1 MKSIRSAAKAI
12 IVEDGHLLTVKMRDP
27 EGIWYALP
35 GGGQHWAEPLHEALR
50 RECLEELGVEIEIG
64 PLRFVR
70 DYIADNHEFA
80 DEDSGQHGVELMFVC
95 KIVRGEPGRG
105 TDPDPGQL
113 GLEWL
118 PVDTLEEHRLYPKS
132 LRPLVRRM
140 DDASVP
146 VYLVDVN

>member
-1 MKSIRSAAKAI
+1 MKPIRNAAKAI
-12 IVEDGHLLTVKMRDP
+12 IVQDGRLLTVKMRAA

-50 RECLEELGVEIEIG
+50 RECREELGVEIEIG

-80 DEDSGQHGVELMFVC
+80 AEDSGQHGVELMFIC
-95 KIVRGEPGRG
+95 KIVCGDPGRG

-118 PVDTLEEHRLYPKS
+118 PTDTLEEQRLYPKS
-132 LRPLVRRM
+132 LRPLVGRM

-146 VYLVDVN
+146 VYLGDVN